1 MVASVSL
8 FASLAPYL
16 VSALLLFLLLE
27 QLSYHVKKRN
37 LPGPLFVTPIIGNV
51 IALLRDPTSF
61 WIKQSVMANTSVGLS
76 TNYLIGKFII
86 YIKDAKLSNIIFSN
100 IRPDAF
106 QLIGHPFG
114 KKIFGEHSLIFMFG
128 EDHKSV
134 RRQVAPNFTRTPLS
148 MYSSLQQ
155 TVIMRHLRQW
165 KESFS
170 GGSRPVSMR
179 QLIRELN
186 LETSQTVFVGPYLDK
201 EVKNSIRDDYNL
213 FNRGTMA
220 LPIDLPGFAFGEAR
234 KAVSRLV
241 NTMVGCTRKSKA
253 KMATGENPTCLVDFW
268 THSIV
273 AQNPPPPHS
282 IDEEIS
288 CVVVDFLFAA
298 QDASTSSLLWAVV
311 LLESEPEVLRRVREE
326 VASFWSPE
334 SNEMITADQLV
345 EMKFTRTVA
354 REVLRYRPPA
364 SMVRHVAVSDF
375 PLTESYTIPKGTVV
389 FPSLFDASFQGFT
402 EPDRFDPD
410 RFNETRQ
417 EDQVFKRNFLTF
429 GIGSHQCVGQRYA
442 LNHLVLFIAM
452 FTSVFDF
459 KRVQSDGCDD
469 IVHIPTMSPKD
480 GGMVFLSSRARAS
493 P

>member
-61 WIKQSVMANTSVGLS
+61 WNKQSA
-76 TNYLIGKFII
+76 
-86 YIKDAKLSNIIFSN
+86 
-100 IRPDAF
+100 
-106 QLIGHPFG
+106 
-114 KKIFGEHSLIFMFG
+114 
-128 EDHKSV
+128 
-134 RRQVAPNFTRTPLS
+134 
-148 MYSSLQQ
+148 
-155 TVIMRHLRQW
+155 MR
-165 KESFS
+165 
-170 GGSRPVSMR
+170 
-179 QLIRELN
+179 
-186 LETSQTVFVGPYLDK
+186 
-201 EVKNSIRDDYNL
+201 
-213 FNRGTMA
+213 
-220 LPIDLPGFAFGEAR
+220 
-234 KAVSRLV
+234 
-241 NTMVGCTRKSKA
+241 
-253 KMATGENPTCLVDFW
+253 
-268 THSIV
+268 
-273 AQNPPPPHS
+273 
-282 IDEEIS
+282 
-288 CVVVDFLFAA
+288 
-298 QDASTSSLLWAVV
+298 
-311 LLESEPEVLRRVREE
+311 E

-334 SNEMITADQLV
+334 SNELITADQLV

-364 SMVRHVAVSDF
+364 SMVPHVAVSDF

-480 GGMVFLSSRARAS
+480 GGMVFLSSRDGAS